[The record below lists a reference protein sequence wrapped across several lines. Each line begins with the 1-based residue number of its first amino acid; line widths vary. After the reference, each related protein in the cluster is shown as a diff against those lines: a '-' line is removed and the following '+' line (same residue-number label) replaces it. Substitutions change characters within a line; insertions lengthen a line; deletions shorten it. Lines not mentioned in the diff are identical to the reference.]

1 MHYKNALHQTS
12 SFCLYFN
19 HPKAKDKKRDKGN
32 QDLLPFFITAP
43 GESDILFTAV
53 TVSLILIVLGFGA
66 LYFTIQA
73 IPDRLVEGT
82 SKAQMQLDGILG
94 LVSLFT
100 MNNAYWIAALLLA
113 AIRIP
118 DLVTPFKSMS
128 RSLKKL
134 SIESD
139 RKTQEAQTVE
149 VKVEETDDA

>member
-1 MHYKNALHQTS
+1 M
-12 SFCLYFN
+12 
-19 HPKAKDKKRDKGN
+19 DKVN

-53 TVSLILIVLGFGA
+53 TVFLILIVLGFGA

-82 SKAQMQLDGILG
+82 SKAQMQLVGILG

-100 MNNAYWIAALLLA
+100 MNNAYWVAALLVA
-113 AIRIP
+113 AVRLP
-118 DLVTPFKSMS
+118 DFVTPFKSMS

-139 RKTQEAQTVE
+139 RKIAEAQTVE
-149 VKVEETDDA
+149 VEVEETEAVVEEIAEKETDDA

>member
-1 MHYKNALHQTS
+1 M
-12 SFCLYFN
+12 
-19 HPKAKDKKRDKGN
+19 DKVN
-32 QDLLPFFITAP
+32 QNLLPFFITAP

-53 TVSLILIVLGFGA
+53 TVFLILIVLGFGA

-82 SKAQMQLDGILG
+82 SKAQMQLVGILG

-139 RKTQEAQTVE
+139 RKTQEVQKVEVTVE
-149 VKVEETDDA
+149 ETESPVEEVAEKETDDA